1 MAIKF
6 NCFFP
11 IGCVKFR
18 RMMQEADAPKPFDLK
33 ESSPV
38 FAQREIVI
46 LQGLVDGLT
55 WQEFD
60 ARFDIKRIVLKAT
73 RDSIAARFSPNG
85 HVGGIY
91 LAIIEAIKQD
101 KLDTSKLP
109 REYPGQL
116 TGTEIH
122 FFVMQY
128 KGKRASEVCESLGI
142 EMREIP
148 TYRNR
153 ISEKFGINNF
163 FAAIA
168 CMARDNKEA
177 GKL

>member
-1 MAIKF
+1 MTHEAAIS
-6 NCFFP
+6 NLSNS
-11 IGCVKFR
+11 
-18 RMMQEADAPKPFDLK
+18 E
-33 ESSPV
+33 ESAID
-38 FAQREIVI
+38 FTQREIII
-46 LQGLVDGLT
+46 LQGLIDGLN
-55 WQEFD
+55 WKEFD
-60 ARFDIKRIVLKAT
+60 DRFDIKRRVLKAN
-73 RDSIAARFSPNG
+73 RESIAARFSPNG

-101 KLDTSKLP
+101 KLDTRKLP

-116 TGTEIH
+116 TGSEIH